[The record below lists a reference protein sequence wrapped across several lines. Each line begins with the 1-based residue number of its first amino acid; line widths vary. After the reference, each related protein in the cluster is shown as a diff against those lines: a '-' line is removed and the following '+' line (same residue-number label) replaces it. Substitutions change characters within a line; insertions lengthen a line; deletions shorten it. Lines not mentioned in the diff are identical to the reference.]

1 MSAVNNY
8 FGTPPG
14 IVVSDLSQQ
23 EINQISN
30 INSNII
36 TPAAWSY
43 LASMDQSVSTLSSP
57 NFQKIL
63 LPYLNSTNPSYSF
76 VGDTDSGIYHGSND
90 DEICITTNGIIR
102 LLVSAGDI
110 ATRNATLTL
119 TNNFRIG
126 PNPYVFTTA
135 FSNGET
141 YIAGNVGIGTA
152 VGTDALTVLGNIKCS
167 GIVSQTGNN
176 CWYGTGAGISR
187 TTGTNNTI
195 MGDGAFALSL
205 IGSNN
210 SGLGTGVLSKSTAD
224 FNTGAGSY
232 CLSNLTSGTT
242 NTCYGAVAGQILTT
256 GAGNTCI
263 GYNATVLQNSTT
275 NAVAIGY
282 GTLVGTNA
290 IGIGYGAN
298 AATNTITIGN
308 STNTTCLFKNTD
320 ITTFTGLIATGGINS
335 QAGNNCWIG
344 TGAGISRTTGI
355 RNTIIGDG
363 AGPLLTTVNSNTA
376 IGYQALAVCVSAYNN
391 AIGSGC
397 LSALTSGD
405 SNTVVGTGAG
415 ASLTTGSGCTI
426 IGNLADGAASSTN
439 SIAIGYTA
447 KSSGNNS
454 ISMGYGTIA
463 ATNEIA
469 FGNATNTT
477 CIFKNTGVSTFTGNL
492 KSAGTITAIKG
503 IGSCSTSY
511 TLGNGVTQD
520 FTPGGIDANCTRT
533 GIYMVTAWCDAIA
546 CAYGMFWFRDDST
559 HVLAS
564 NGIWSNSI
572 TISISGSNIRIVQTT
587 GGTRTILVNCTAI

>member
-57 NFQKIL
+57 NFQNIL
-63 LPYLNSTNPSYSF
+63 LPYSDSTNPSYSF
-76 VGDTDSGIYHGSND
+76 VGDTHTGIYHGTND

-167 GIVSQTGNN
+167 GLVSQVGTN
-176 CWYGTGAGISR
+176 CWHGTNAGISHS
-187 TTGTNNTI
+187 TGIRNTI
-195 MGDGAFALSL
+195 MGDSAFALN
-205 IGSNN
+205 IAGSNN
-210 SGLGTGVLSKSTAD
+210 SGLGTNVLAKSTSD
-224 FNTGAGSY
+224 YNTAVGTF
-232 CLSNLTSGTT
+232 CLSNLTSGTN
-242 NTCYGAVAGQILTT
+242 NTCMGAVAGQVLTT
-256 GAGNTCI
+256 GSGNTCI
-263 GYNATVLQNSTT
+263 GYGATVLQNSTT

-298 AATNTITIGN
+298 AITNTIVIGN
-308 STNTTCLFKNTD
+308 ATNTTCLFANTD
-320 ITTFTGLIATGGINS
+320 ITTFTGLIASTGINS
-335 QAGNNCWIG
+335 QIGSNCWMG

-355 RNTIIGDG
+355 RNTILGDG
-363 AGPLLTTVNSNTA
+363 AGALLATVNSNTA
-376 IGYQALAVCVSAYNN
+376 IGYQALAVCVSAYNI

-405 SNTVVGTGAG
+405 SNTVVGMGAG
-415 ASLTTGSGCTI
+415 ASLTTGAGCTI
-426 IGNLADGAASSTN
+426 IGNQADGAASSTN

-454 ISMGYGTIA
+454 ISMGYGTTA

-469 FGNATNTT
+469 FGNGTNTT
-477 CIFKNTGVSTFTGNL
+477 CIFKNIGVSTFSGDLRVKGSRSFVVAASGSGNQY
-492 KSAGTITAIKG
+492 TAI
-503 IGSCSTSY
+503 
-511 TLGNGVTQD
+511 D
-520 FTPGGIDANCTRT
+520 FTSL
-533 GIYMVTAWCDAIA
+533 AIGP
-546 CAYGMFWFRDDST
+546 YL
-559 HVLAS
+559 V
-564 NGIWSNSI
+564 
-572 TISISGSNIRIVQTT
+572 SISTTYDAWGSLVYVLNGGTSILAPIILGGNNVTVTYTGYLLKFYQNT
-587 GGTRTILVNCTAI
+587 GGTGMTYKISYIYMQ